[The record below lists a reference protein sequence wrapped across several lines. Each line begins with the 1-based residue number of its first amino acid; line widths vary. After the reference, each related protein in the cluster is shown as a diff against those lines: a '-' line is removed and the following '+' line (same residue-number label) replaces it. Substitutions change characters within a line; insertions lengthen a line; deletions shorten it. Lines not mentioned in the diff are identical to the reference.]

1 MIFNGELFA
10 FIKEKCHK
18 KIYNWFIGH
27 SSDNEYGYPKYD
39 YNKVENIL
47 ELLDLEDLYRYNYI
61 PSDCEIYNRDDV
73 LEYIKDIPEL
83 IGEGN
88 RLYDNFDETQEVKYS
103 YSYSYIYNVNHLNCE
118 VNPELKKYIDKQF
131 EFVAT
136 VKDITLMSL
145 SNNKYPLSTY
155 VVSR

>member
-39 YNKVENIL
+39 YNKVENVL
-47 ELLDLEDLYRYNYI
+47 DLLDLEDLYRYNYI
-61 PSDCEIYNRDDV
+61 PSDCEIYNRSDV

-83 IGEGN
+83 ISEGN
-88 RLYDNFDETQEVKYS
+88 RLYDNFDESQEVKYS
-103 YSYSYIYNVNHLNCE
+103 YSYSHIYNVSSLKCE
-118 VNPELKKYIDKQF
+118 VNPELKKYINRQF

-136 VKDITLMSL
+136 VKDMTLISL

-155 VVSR
+155 IVSR